1 MAMSFKGK
9 YNIGRKK
16 RICIEKNQKMCFK
29 CVLKEF
35 LYYSKDKIQ
44 YL

>member
-1 MAMSFKGK
+1 MEMSFKGK
-9 YNIGRKK
+9 YNIGRKNGFALK
-16 RICIEKNQKMCFK
+16 KIRK
-29 CVLKEF
+29 CVLNEF